1 MQSPIFLSR
10 LERFDSD
17 LWMFHIMIPDDIVQP
32 FLQEGH
38 KRVVCEIEGLE
49 SFHCALMPKG
59 DGQYFINLNKERRK
73 KLGLHLGAEI
83 NVQLKIDQS
92 KYGLPMPEELG
103 ELLKMDEEGN
113 YIFHQL
119 TPGKQRTLIHI
130 VGKHKRSETRLRK
143 AVVIVDYLKA
153 VQGKLDFK
161 ELNEAFKQSNRF

>member
-1 MQSPIFLSR
+1 MQSTRFSSR
-10 LERFDSD
+10 LEKFDSD
-17 LWMFHIMIPDDIVQP
+17 LWMFHFMIPDDIVQA

-49 SFHCALMPKG
+49 PFQCALMPKG

-73 KLGLHLGAEI
+73 KMGLHLGAKI
-83 NVQLKIDQS
+83 NVQLKADQS

-113 YIFHQL
+113 QIFHQL
-119 TPGKQRTLIHI
+119 TPGKQRTLIHL
-130 VGKHKRSETRLRK
+130 VGKPKRSATRLNK

-153 VQGKLDFK
+153 VQGRLDFK
-161 ELNEAFKQSNRF
+161 ELNEAFKQRNKF